1 MTLSVPLILAVL
13 AAGAFGALLRFSVVQ
28 LFARTTANEATAGAA
43 ATTTTTTTAT
53 ATPGF
58 PWAVLVVNGVGSAT
72 GGLILGLQSV
82 DALAPAWALILLTG
96 LCGGLT
102 TFSTFSVDTILLVD
116 RGLTRIAAANV
127 ALNLVVGLAAAGLA
141 FGLVTAVIIQ

>member
-13 AAGAFGALLRFSVVQ
+13 AAGALGALLRFSVVQ
-28 LFARTTANEATAGAA
+28 LFARTTHNEGTARTGAGAA
-43 ATTTTTTTAT
+43 T
-53 ATPGF
+53 TPGF
-58 PWAVLVVNGVGSAT
+58 PWAVLVVNGVGSAA

-116 RGLTRIAAANV
+116 RGLTRIASANV

-141 FGLVTAVIIQ
+141 FGLVTAVAVPLVAVQ

>member
-1 MTLSVPLILAVL
+1 MTLSVPLIIAVL

-28 LFARTTANEATAGAA
+28 LFARTTGNEATAIAA
-43 ATTTTTTTAT
+43 AT

-58 PWAVLVVNGVGSAT
+58 PWAVLVVNGVGSAA
-72 GGLILGLQSV
+72 GGLVLGLQSV

-127 ALNLVVGLAAAGLA
+127 ALNLVVGLVAAGLA
-141 FGLVTAVIIQ
+141 FGLVTAVAVSLAVVIQ

>member
-43 ATTTTTTTAT
+43 ATTTTT